1 MSKPNL
7 KEFHTATPVN
17 GNAHPFLSK
26 SIHELKRVYLSSK
39 LWQAVPDGSLGDCE
53 VMYIVSRNMQI
64 CNRDLCRVTCEKFPP
79 GHCLHE
85 FICSCEY
92 YSYRNMCSHTHLV
105 CRHISGADSCGEAP
119 TAGIEAATV
128 EIQSREEDHDN
139 SSVQVTIYWSNKYW
153 VEQKCLNTF
162 HHYLAP
168 TNIVKL

>member
-1 MSKPNL
+1 MRLDTFLFELIRFNQKYHRKDICTALSIRGAFQPSSAQ
-7 KEFHTATPVN
+7 KEFNSLHVDDSGEFDIVQDQN
-17 GNAHPFLSK
+17 EFKLSR
-26 SIHELKRVYLSSK
+26 I
-39 LWQAVPDGSLGDCE
+39 LGDCE

-64 CNRDLCRVTCEKFPP
+64 CNRDLCRVTCEKCPP

-139 SSVQVTIYWSNKYW
+139 SSVQVTVY
-153 VEQKCLNTF
+153 
-162 HHYLAP
+162 
-168 TNIVKL
+168 